1 MVPLITF
8 KFYITRKL
16 TLLTI
21 LDIQLENLTSAA
33 ATTTNLSLCQVPI
46 VHRYRFFSFL
56 QSNIDT
62 KRTDFTPVL
71 YHRSPVFLETEPN
84 FSFYRSD
91 SRPSN
96 SWRETVSGGDAGL
109 QARPF
114 AARERFTEQVLR
126 LSRKVFRREGGSGFN
141 FILEIITSTSK
152 SNNQV
157 FFFSSRN

>member
-33 ATTTNLSLCQVPI
+33 ATTTNLSLSQ
-46 VHRYRFFSFL
+46 YRFFSFL

-71 YHRSPVFLETEPN
+71 YHRSPAFLETEPN